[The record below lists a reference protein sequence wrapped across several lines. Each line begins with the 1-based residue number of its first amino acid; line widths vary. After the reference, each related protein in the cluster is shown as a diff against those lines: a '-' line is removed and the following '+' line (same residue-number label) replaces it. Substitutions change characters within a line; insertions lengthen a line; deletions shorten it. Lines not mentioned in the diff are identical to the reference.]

1 MGNCEIS
8 IFDVENVGDMHP
20 VVSSSGVLLK
30 DPTWKLFDKKNRY
43 AGRLFKVAQSLPG
56 ASEAPPLPPTTVVAD
71 FKRRRKETEAERFV
85 ILIR

>member
-1 MGNCEIS
+1 MLITM
-8 IFDVENVGDMHP
+8 IT
-20 VVSSSGVLLK
+20 VVKEKILCMVLRVFYL
-30 DPTWKLFDKKNRY
+30 TKKNRY